1 MCDFDEAIKDCDN
14 AAALMPKETDPAKLK
29 KQYEEDKLHNE
40 HIAKI
45 MSNAESLKGK
55 DFIDFLLKYLMGFT
69 H

>member
-1 MCDFDEAIKDCDN
+1 
-14 AAALMPKETDPAKLK
+14 MPKETDPAKLK